1 MQNTV
6 ETKKAGAGII
16 TMSVLYLFGQFFV
29 ILGSLVIIIGKDSII
44 SYYESMGLAEVAT
57 GINIAEM
64 SITLAISVIITI
76 SVILL
81 LLKKPIGAYMFIG
94 VEILSFIF
102 KAISSGIGIGSFIM
116 LIFPALMIFFI
127 YKKKDIYFAK
137 GELEN

>member
-6 ETKKAGAGII
+6 ETKKVGAGII

-29 ILGSLVIIIGKDSII
+29 ILGSLGNIFFKDAI
-44 SYYESMGLAEVAT
+44 SKNLQTMGVAGEVNT
-57 GINIAEM
+57 VQM
-64 SITLAISVIITI
+64 LITLAISVIITI

-81 LLKKPIGAYMFIG
+81 LFKKPIGAYMFIG
-94 VEILSFIF
+94 IEILSFIYSV
-102 KAISSGIGIGSFIM
+102 ISSGIDIGSFIM

-127 YKKKDIYFAK
+127 YKKKDIYFPK

>member
-6 ETKKAGAGII
+6 ETKKVGAGII

-29 ILGSLVIIIGKDSII
+29 ILGSLGNIFLKDAI
-44 SYYESMGLAEVAT
+44 SKNLQTMGVAGEVNT
-57 GINIAEM
+57 VQM
-64 SITLAISVIITI
+64 LITLAISVIITI

-81 LLKKPIGAYMFIG
+81 LFKKPIGAYMFIG
-94 VEILSFIF
+94 IEILSFIYSV
-102 KAISSGIGIGSFIM
+102 ISSGIDIGSFIM

-127 YKKKDIYFAK
+127 YKKKDIYFPK

>member
-16 TMSVLYLFGQFFV
+16 TMAILYLFGQFFV
-29 ILGSLVIIIGKDSII
+29 ILGSLGNIFFKDAI
-44 SYYESMGLAEVAT
+44 SKNLQTMGVAGEVNT
-57 GINIAEM
+57 VQM
-64 SITLAISVIITI
+64 LITLAISVIITI

-81 LLKKPIGAYMFIG
+81 WIKKPIGAYMFIG
-94 VEILSFIF
+94 IEILSFIYS
-102 KAISSGIGIGSFIM
+102 AISSGIDIGSFIM

-127 YKKKDIYFAK
+127 YKKKDIYFPK

>member
-16 TMSVLYLFGQFFV
+16 TMSVLYLFGQGFMIIGSLFV
-29 ILGSLVIIIGKDSII
+29 IFSKDSII
-44 SYYESMGLAEVAT
+44 SYYESMGLGNVAT

-64 SITLAISVIITI
+64 SITLAISVIIAI

-81 LLKKPIGAYMFIG
+81 LFKKPIGAYMFIG
-94 VEILSFIF
+94 IEILSFIY
-102 KAISSGIGIGSFIM
+102 KAISSGIDIGSFIM

-127 YKKKDIYFAK
+127 YKKKDIYFPK